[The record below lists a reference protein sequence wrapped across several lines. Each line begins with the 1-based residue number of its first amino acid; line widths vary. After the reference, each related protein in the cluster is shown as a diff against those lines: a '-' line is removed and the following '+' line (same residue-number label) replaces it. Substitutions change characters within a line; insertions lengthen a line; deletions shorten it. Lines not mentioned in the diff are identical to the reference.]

1 METMQRHVQ
10 DTKIRFRQNIEKIAT
25 DLIAVYQLQFQA
37 EVAHLSEPLARW
49 MDFRLRYVDPVPRK
63 IQVAKHFT
71 TQLPPAVEAGLST
84 LAAKMMDG
92 HDINS
97 YQSKGLIRF
106 NDSSGKKRAKR
117 TDLLWA
123 SWAVTHLHITDLPV
137 PEGGFFSPRRSSA
150 GDEMLLFCIFTGDA
164 VLLIDVADHKEE
176 GLFEDQRLM
185 RIVYDN
191 WPEYMERFKL
201 HGLLPSRQPFSNTE
215 CKAIWKSGGTTS
227 LQFDDQVFMGPGMGL
242 TTASTPLRVRRAMS
256 ELLWWAGSF
265 AEFACD
271 PEEPLITA
279 VRAFGI
285 DAPAFDLCM
294 TPRGL
299 AVAEQSGRLALTF
312 PKGKTDPISIYC
324 ERMENLLFPSWA
336 LEKVLAVYPSLRDR

>member
-1 METMQRHVQ
+1 MLNRVH
-10 DTKIRFRQNIEKIAT
+10 DTKIRFRQNVEKIAA
-25 DLIAVYQLQFQA
+25 DLIAIYQLQFQS
-37 EVAHLSEPLARW
+37 EVPHLSDPLARW

-63 IQVAKHFT
+63 ILVAKHFT
-71 TQLPPAVEAGLST
+71 THLPPAVEAGLSA
-84 LAAKMMDG
+84 LATKMIDG
-92 HDINS
+92 HDINN
-97 YQSKGLIRF
+97 YQSKSLIRF

-123 SWAVTHLHITDLPV
+123 SWAITHLHITDLPV
-137 PEGGFFSPRRSSA
+137 PGGEFFSPRRSSE
-150 GDEMLLFCIFTGDA
+150 GDEMLLFCIFTDDA
-164 VLLIDVADHKEE
+164 VLFIEVADHQEE

-201 HGLLPSRQPFSNTE
+201 HGLLPSRQPFSDNE

-242 TTASTPLRVRRAMS
+242 TTASTPLKVRRAMS
-256 ELLWWAGSF
+256 DLLGWASSF

-271 PEEPLITA
+271 PEEPVFSA
-279 VRAFGI
+279 VKAFGI
-285 DAPAFDLCM
+285 DDPEFDLCM

-299 AVAEQSGRLALTF
+299 AVAEQSGRVALTF
-312 PKGKTDPISIYC
+312 PKGKTDAISRYC
-324 ERMENLLFPSWA
+324 ERMESLLFPSWA
-336 LEKVLAVYPSLRDR
+336 LEKVLASYPALRDQ